1 MHLERARECVQQH
14 PNSKKFNLQIGT
26 QGKTHIIQFNFQ
38 QPAPRTDCRSVV
50 EQKITR
56 QISYLSR
63 RSISFDDRKSR
74 VLVPY
79 IFRNC
84 GVIPFTM
91 HHMLFRVLN
100 SSHTVA
106 YNPNARRAYGNS
118 QLDV

>member
-1 MHLERARECVQQH
+1 MHLERARECVQQL
-14 PNSKKFNLQIGT
+14 PNSKKIDLQIRS

-38 QPAPRTDCRSVV
+38 QSAPRTDCRSVV
-50 EQKITR
+50 ELKITR

-63 RSISFDDRKSR
+63 RSTSFDDMKSR

-91 HHMLFRVLN
+91 RHMLFRV
-100 SSHTVA
+100 
-106 YNPNARRAYGNS
+106 
-118 QLDV
+118 